1 MFIILFLP
9 LYLVHSYY
17 PSDLKGFFSQVS
29 NVASYREGAVNMN
42 LKDQF
47 YENEKR
53 IAITRKLMENARERI
68 KLSSELEK
76 ELKNLE
82 LQRRMRQ
89 LEMESKL
96 LKQQEKELG

>member
-1 MFIILFLP
+1 M
-9 LYLVHSYY
+9 
-17 PSDLKGFFSQVS
+17 S
-29 NVASYREGAVNMN
+29 NVASRGEGAVNMN

-47 YENEKR
+47 DKNEKR
-53 IAITRKLMENARERI
+53 LTITRELMENAKQRI

-76 ELKNLE
+76 ELNNLE

-89 LEMESKL
+89 LELESKV

>member
-1 MFIILFLP
+1 M
-9 LYLVHSYY
+9 
-17 PSDLKGFFSQVS
+17 S
-29 NVASYREGAVNMN
+29 NVTSRGEGAVNMN

-47 YENEKR
+47 DKNEKR
-53 IAITRKLMENARERI
+53 LALTRELMENAKQRI

-76 ELKNLE
+76 ELNNLE

-89 LEMESKL
+89 LELESKV

>member
-1 MFIILFLP
+1 
-9 LYLVHSYY
+9 
-17 PSDLKGFFSQVS
+17 
-29 NVASYREGAVNMN
+29 MN

-76 ELKNLE
+76 ELENLE

-89 LEMESKL
+89 LEMESKY
-96 LKQQEKELG
+96 

>member
-1 MFIILFLP
+1 M
-9 LYLVHSYY
+9 
-17 PSDLKGFFSQVS
+17 S
-29 NVASYREGAVNMN
+29 NVASRGEGAVNMN

-47 YENEKR
+47 DKNEKR
-53 IAITRKLMENARERI
+53 LALTRELMENAKQRI

-76 ELKNLE
+76 ELNNLE

-89 LEMESKL
+89 LELESKV

>member
-1 MFIILFLP
+1 M
-9 LYLVHSYY
+9 
-17 PSDLKGFFSQVS
+17 S

-42 LKDQF
+42 VKDQF

-68 KLSSELEK
+68 KLSSELE
-76 ELKNLE
+76 NLE